1 VPSRRRLRPED
12 RRLELLDVAAAEFA
26 THPYDDVVMD
36 EVAARAGVS
45 RALLYRYFPSKRE
58 LFAAMYQQAAD
69 RLLAATT
76 FDATQPLFPQVTAGL
91 EEHLDYF
98 VANRN
103 TVLAANRVLAGD
115 PAVQAIISEEL
126 GVIRD
131 RLLELRLLDEPTR
144 LLLSTV
150 LMSWL
155 TFVRT
160 MCVEWLTHQAF
171 SRAEL
176 RDICLGALQGAFDEA
191 PILDLSHY
199 LSGPTPAVKEWP
211 RPRRTR
217 HPSDRGPGPSRR
229 VP

>member
-1 VPSRRRLRPED
+1 VPPRRRLLPED
-12 RRLELLDVAAAEFA
+12 RRAQLLDVAAAQFA
-26 THPYDDVVMD
+26 TYPYDDVAMD
-36 EVAARAGVS
+36 EIALRAGVS
-45 RALLYRYFPSKRE
+45 RALLYRYFRSKRD
-58 LFAAMYQQAAD
+58 LFAAVYQQAAD

-76 FDATQPLFPQVTAGL
+76 FDAKQPLFPQVAAGL
-91 EEHLDYF
+91 DAHLDYF

-115 PAVQAIISEEL
+115 PTIQAIISGEL
-126 GVIRD
+126 GEIRD
-131 RLLELRLLDEPTR
+131 RLLQLRLLDEQAR

-160 MCVEWLTHQAF
+160 MCVEWLTHEAF

-199 LSGPTPAVKEWP
+199 LRGPTNTV
-211 RPRRTR
+211 
-217 HPSDRGPGPSRR
+217 GQ
-229 VP
+229 